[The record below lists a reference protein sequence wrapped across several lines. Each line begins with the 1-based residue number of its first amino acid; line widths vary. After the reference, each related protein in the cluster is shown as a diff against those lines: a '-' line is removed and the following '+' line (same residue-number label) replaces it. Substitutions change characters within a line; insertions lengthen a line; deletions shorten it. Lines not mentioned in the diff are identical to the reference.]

1 MGGKDNMEN
10 YKKAQEQGFNDL
22 KAILEEK
29 GITESLQRYI
39 KRLEDVFA
47 FYVVMDLNW
56 PLILNQIRSKNNG
69 DLESY
74 LKSITLLVESY
85 DED

>member
-1 MGGKDNMEN
+1 MEN